1 MRDIELEIENARDN
15 YLQKIEDIA
24 NDVFEEY
31 VKPYFQ
37 KNKIHMQVG
46 GGWGAI
52 YYKEENKKHV
62 NLHTDDFPENVS
74 KFLNMEYDGR
84 FTLDMSMSDFH
95 PE

>member
-1 MRDIELEIENARDN
+1 MRDMKLEIENARDE

-24 NDVFEEY
+24 TDVFNEY

-37 KNKIHMQVG
+37 KYKIHMQVG

-52 YYKEENKKHV
+52 YYQEKNGKHIH
-62 NLHTDDFPENVS
+62 LDTDDFPERIS
-74 KFLNMEYDGR
+74 KILDMAYDGR
-84 FTLDMSMSDFH
+84 FTLDMAMSDFH